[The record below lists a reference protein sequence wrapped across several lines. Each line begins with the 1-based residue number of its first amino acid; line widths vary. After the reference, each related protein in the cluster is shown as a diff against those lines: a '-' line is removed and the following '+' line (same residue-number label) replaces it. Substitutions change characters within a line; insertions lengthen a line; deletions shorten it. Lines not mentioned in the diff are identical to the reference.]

1 MAPGNPRCTL
11 GCGHT
16 APTSASNF
24 TWPLPCLYLCA
35 LSSPHQ
41 DNSHWVKAHLNPGW
55 PPPNQ
60 LQRQRHYFQ
69 TRSHSEGPGGPEL
82 EGHYSDHYTEHVS
95 TSLRKPAPAW
105 RAWQAAESFLSPPSN
120 SLILLFLQ
128 QCPMVGWSCSRD
140 FLSGQTVCLNCQ
152 EKSAGLLYMRAET
165 QEPRTPEFTP
175 DWPCHMTDLLSDPAH
190 SQTQSPAT
198 LSAPDLQLC
207 PGCKTSLT
215 PWDNDFLS
223 WSFPNSHRDLAQG
236 YHRLIPCHSS
246 WKASLSLIP
255 ECALLL
261 QCSRLPIH
269 SARTFKLYPLYTGK
283 WNSSRLRWWYRS
295 YLITTLQRGH
305 IGWHSF
311 FKMVWPS
318 QSWVLSWG
326 WGQYVFGGFNKPL
339 TSKSF

>member
-1 MAPGNPRCTL
+1 MTCSYPITTAETLLPNKVTFWGSRRTWTWGTLFRPLHWTCEHLPKETCPSLKSMTGCRVISLPSLQLFNP
-11 GCGHT
+11 
-16 APTSASNF
+16 PF
-24 TWPLPCLYLCA
+24 
-35 LSSPHQ
+35 
-41 DNSHWVKAHLNPGW
+41 
-55 PPPNQ
+55 
-60 LQRQRHYFQ
+60 
-69 TRSHSEGPGGPEL
+69 
-82 EGHYSDHYTEHVS
+82 
-95 TSLRKPAPAW
+95 
-105 RAWQAAESFLSPPSN
+105 
-120 SLILLFLQ
+120 IQ
-128 QCPMVGWSCSRD
+128 QCPMVGWSCSRG
-140 FLSGQTVCLNCQ
+140 FLSGQTVCLNCH
-152 EKSAGLLYMRAET
+152 EKSAGLLCMKAET
-165 QEPRTPEFTP
+165 QEPRTPEFTS
-175 DWPCHMTDLLSDPAH
+175 DWPCRMTDLLSAPAH
-190 SQTQSPAT
+190 SQTQRLAT

-236 YHRLIPCHSS
+236 YHRLIPCHSLS

-283 WNSSRLRWWYRS
+283 WNSSRLCWWYRS

-318 QSWVLSWG
+318 QSLVLSWG